1 MFYVRCASMNY
12 VEYSIPL
19 DYYAATP
26 RTQFCNNKWHNL
38 SPHHRLTSM
47 LCSSFNHRLNYGVP
61 QCCHL
66 TVIWFNTVNSTQFLL
81 KIKTWAQQSWC
92 IANMSVL
99 VEYEYVLVDRWYF
112 AAISDSLNEFLIT
125 AQFYFRNATCLEGK
139 WMCIIEGYWYNPCL
153 SISLYNIPSP
163 SKSITFSKYH
173 GGCFFHWRGSAA
185 FIYLKAKTR
194 YLAKRK
200 Q

>member
-26 RTQFCNNKWHNL
+26 RTQFCNIKWHNL

-47 LCSSFNHRLNYGVP
+47 LCSSFNYRLNYGVP
-61 QCCHL
+61 WCCHL

-81 KIKTWAQQSWC
+81 KNE
-92 IANMSVL
+92 NMSIAILMHSKQECTCWVW
-99 VEYEYVLVDRWYF
+99 VDRWYF

-153 SISLYNIPSP
+153 SISLYNKYTITIQEHNIFKISWWLLLPLTWVCRLHLF
-163 SKSITFSKYH
+163 KS
-173 GGCFFHWRGSAA
+173 
-185 FIYLKAKTR
+185 
-194 YLAKRK
+194 
-200 Q
+200 

>member
-1 MFYVRCASMNY
+1 M
-12 VEYSIPL
+12 
-19 DYYAATP
+19 
-26 RTQFCNNKWHNL
+26 
-38 SPHHRLTSM
+38 
-47 LCSSFNHRLNYGVP
+47 

-92 IANMSVL
+92 IANKSVL

-153 SISLYNIPSP
+153 SISLYNKYTITIQEHNIFKISWWLLLPLTWVCRLHLF
-163 SKSITFSKYH
+163 KS
-173 GGCFFHWRGSAA
+173 
-185 FIYLKAKTR
+185 
-194 YLAKRK
+194 
-200 Q
+200 